1 MQLAKLS
8 CYTKS
13 LVKRSRNVVASPGQ
27 NCVIPKTTI
36 KISGS
41 FNPASP
47 YPIKSTSHHPAHNG
61 YD

>member
-1 MQLAKLS
+1 MQLAVRREIKL
-8 CYTKS
+8 S

-41 FNPASP
+41 FNPVSP